1 MFEVMFDL
9 IGSVLAF
16 FYDQV
21 WDSYGMAVIFLT
33 LAVMVVATPLTLK
46 STKSMLQ
53 MQRLQ
58 PELKAIRTGTKT
70 TVRR

>member
-1 MFEVMFDL
+1 MFDL

-33 LAVMVVATPLTLK
+33 LAVMVVSTPLTRN
-46 STKSMLQ
+46 SRRS
-53 MQRLQ
+53 
-58 PELKAIRTGTKT
+58 RTGTRT
-70 TVRR
+70 IARR